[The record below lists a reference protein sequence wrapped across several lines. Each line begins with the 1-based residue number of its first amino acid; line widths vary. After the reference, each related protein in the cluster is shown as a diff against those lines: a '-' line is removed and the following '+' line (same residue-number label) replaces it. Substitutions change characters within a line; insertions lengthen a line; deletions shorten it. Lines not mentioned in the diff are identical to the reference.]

1 MSQKFIKTQ
10 NKNQYNPKSYGKYYA
25 TAVYDNHFI
34 GTEELADFIQRQASV
49 KKSDIKAVL
58 QELGEAMKHF
68 FELGQKIKLDGIGIM
83 KVGFSSIGV
92 AKKEDCTA
100 STISTRRV
108 LFQPETVRVVV
119 GQEKKADGTIKLKYV
134 NAITLLKDVV
144 FEETH
149 DNSMN
154 VEPEENGTT
163 ENGST
168 DSGNNGSQN
177 SGSGSQNSGSQSG
190 SGSQNSGSEQGS
202 NSGSG
207 SEQSGSGSQQE
218 QQSTLAKP
226 TIYGANPF
234 TESTEVTMSGPEDAE
249 IYYTTDG
256 STPTAESTLYEG
268 GFTLSDT
275 TTVKAIAI
283 KNGESSAVSTRLFSK
298 GTGGEPGGNGDME

>member
-154 VEPEENGTT
+154 VEPEESGST

-190 SGSQNSGSEQGS
+190 SGSQNSGSEQ
-202 NSGSG
+202 
-207 SEQSGSGSQQE
+207 SGSGSQQE

-226 TIYGANPF
+226 TISGANPF

-256 STPTAESTLYEG
+256 STPSAQSTLYEG

-283 KNGESSAVSTRLFSK
+283 KNGESSEVTTKLFSK
-298 GTGGEPGGNGDME
+298 GTGDEPGGSDH